1 MNRRGFIATSVTG
14 IGITALA
21 GCSETEPEE
30 TPTDTDDTTEPEE
43 TESPYELEFAPD
55 SSDTEFIEPLEYS
68 LELLNAT
75 EYPDEPFRIEVTL
88 TNTGEDAI
96 VYGDINRVFFDGTVD
111 YPYTLINTESEVDF
125 EFDSA
130 TQQWFTTEE
139 YVRSSSEME
148 THTLAPGESHSE
160 TVVLAYNRQSH
171 ERELQ
176 TNSNPFEYEF
186 STLIHFGLEE
196 EYDSNEDLQLRP
208 FSFRLSIHEL

>member
-1 MNRRGFIATSVTG
+1 MKRRKFIATSVTG

-30 TPTDTDDTTEPEE
+30 TPTDTDDTEPEDI
-43 TESPYELEFAPD
+43 ESPYELEFTPD
-55 SSDTEFIEPLEYS
+55 SSDAEFIEPLEYS

-75 EYPDEPFRIEVTL
+75 EYPDEPFKIEVTL

-96 VYGDINRVFFDGTVD
+96 VYGDVNRAFLDGTVD

-125 EFDSA
+125 EYDSA

-139 YVRSSSEME
+139 YTRFSPEIE
-148 THTLAPGESHSE
+148 TNTLAPGESHSE
-160 TVVLAYNRQSH
+160 TVVLAYNRQAH

-176 TNSNPFEYEF
+176 TTSNPFDYEF
-186 STLIHFGLEE
+186 STLIYFGLEE
-196 EYDSNEDLQLRP
+196 EYNSTEDLQLRT